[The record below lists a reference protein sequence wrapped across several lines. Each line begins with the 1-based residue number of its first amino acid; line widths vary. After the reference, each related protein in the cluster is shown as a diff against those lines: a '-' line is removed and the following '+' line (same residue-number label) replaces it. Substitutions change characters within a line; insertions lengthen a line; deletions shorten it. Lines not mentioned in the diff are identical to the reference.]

1 MTAELR
7 LPYETEVML
16 YPCPPFHFDGT
27 VYKPSYFPGPDLVYE
42 TGHVWHSLRF
52 EDQLFG
58 VRMDNMGS
66 IDAPAVRLVIFS
78 EKPLDPGRV
87 ERISGEMAVR
97 YDLFSDLRSFY
108 DAALQ
113 DDLLAPAA
121 ERWRGMRPSSYSSLY
136 EYLVIATVLQNAT
149 IRRSIQMMNNLFERF
164 GTPLRFDGRVL
175 AGFWSPEDIQAA
187 SEDELRQLKLGY
199 RAKTL
204 KRQAESFDR
213 DGSSAE
219 RKPVLD
225 EQYLRSLETPDLKR
239 ALLTIYGIGQAS
251 VWYLLFG
258 QFRRYDAFDY
268 ISPWEQKIF
277 SRLLF
282 DQELVEAQVILKEVE
297 RRWGSGPFAG
307 KKMLAAHILF
317 EDLFWQWRN
326 QQVPWLDEL
335 IRR

>member
-7 LPYETEVML
+7 LTYETEVML
-16 YPCPPFHFDGT
+16 YPCAPFHFDGT
-27 VYKPSYFPGPDLVYE
+27 VYKPSYFPGPDLVFE

-52 EDQLFG
+52 EEKLFG

-66 IDAPAVRLVIFS
+66 IDAPAVRLGIFS
-78 EKPLDPGRV
+78 QEPIGPGQV
-87 ERISGEMAVR
+87 ERISGEIAFR
-97 YDLFSDLRSFY
+97 YDLFSDLRAFY
-108 DAALQ
+108 DGAAH
-113 DDLLAPAA
+113 DDLLSPAA
-121 ERWRGMRPSSYSSLY
+121 ARWRGLRPSSYSSLY
-136 EYLVIATVLQNAT
+136 EYLVIATTLQNAT
-149 IRRSIQMMNNLFERF
+149 IRRTIQMMDNLFGRF
-164 GTPLRFDGRVL
+164 GTSMRFDGRVL
-175 AGFWSPEDIQAA
+175 AGFWAPEDIRAA

-204 KRQAESFDR
+204 KRQAESFAQ
-213 DGSSAE
+213 DGCSAE
-219 RKPVLD
+219 ENPVLD

-239 ALLTIYGIGQAS
+239 ALLTIYGIGPAS

-258 QFRRYDAFDY
+258 QFKRYDAFDY

-282 DQELVEAQVILKEVE
+282 DEQLVEAQTILMEVE
-297 RRWGSGPFAG
+297 RRWGSGPFTG

-326 QQVPWLDEL
+326 QPVPWLDEL